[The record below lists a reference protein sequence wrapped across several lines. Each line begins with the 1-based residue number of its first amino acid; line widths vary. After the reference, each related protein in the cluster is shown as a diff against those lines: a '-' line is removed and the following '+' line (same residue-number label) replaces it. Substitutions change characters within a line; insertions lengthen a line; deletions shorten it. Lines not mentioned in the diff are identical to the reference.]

1 MTVNLNSDLAEGAG
15 HDEAILACID
25 SANVCCGVHA
35 GSLSET
41 IRIARRCAELG
52 VEIGAHPGYD
62 DRQSYGR
69 AETGISLSDYEAL
82 VAAQV
87 AALAA
92 VGSIAYVKAHG
103 ALYHRAQADPAAAAA
118 LARVAAR
125 HGVGLVGQPG
135 FPILAAAEQA
145 GIPAYREGYADRAYL
160 ADGRLLPR
168 DQPGAVLQPDEAVE
182 QAIRLARSGD
192 YDTICVHGDS
202 PGSDRV
208 AAAIRAGLEAA
219 GITTGRLVGN
229 LSAHA

>member
-1 MTVNLNSDLAEGAG
+1 MVNLNSDLAEGAG
-15 HDEAILACID
+15 HDEAILASID

-41 IRIARRCAELG
+41 IRIARRCEQLG
-52 VEIGAHPGYD
+52 IEVGAHPGYD

-69 AETGISLSDYEAL
+69 TETGIGIADYEAL

-92 VGSIAYVKAHG
+92 IAPIAYVKAHG
-103 ALYHRAQADPAAAAA
+103 ALYHRAQADPAAAAV

-125 HGVGLVGQPG
+125 HDVGLVGQPG
-135 FPILAAAEQA
+135 FLILAAAEEA
-145 GIPAYREGYADRAYL
+145 GIPGYREGYADRAYQ
-160 ADGRLLPR
+160 ADGSLRPR
-168 DQPGAVLQPDEAVE
+168 DQPGAVLAPADAVE

-202 PGSDRV
+202 PGSERV

-219 GITTGRLVGN
+219 AIPTGHLRR
-229 LSAHA
+229 

>member
-1 MTVNLNSDLAEGAG
+1 LTINLNSDLAEGAG
-15 HDEAILACID
+15 HDEAILTCID

-41 IRIARRCAELG
+41 IRIARRCSELG
-52 VEIGAHPGYD
+52 VEVGAHPGYD

-69 AETGISLSDYEAL
+69 AETGIAIADYEDL

-92 VGSIAYVKAHG
+92 VAPIAYVKAHG

-145 GIPAYREGYADRAYL
+145 GIHGYREGYADRAYL
-160 ADGRLLPR
+160 ADGRLTPR
-168 DQPGAVLQPDEAVE
+168 DQPGAVLAPDEAVE

-192 YDTICVHGDS
+192 YDTICIHGDS
-202 PGSDRV
+202 PGSERV
-208 AAAIRAGLEAA
+208 VAAIRAGLEAA
-219 GITTGRLVGN
+219 GITTGRLRR
-229 LSAHA
+229 

>member
-15 HDEAILACID
+15 HDEEILAFID

-41 IRIARRCAELG
+41 IRIARRCGELG
-52 VEIGAHPGYD
+52 VEVGAHPGYD

-69 AETGISLSDYEAL
+69 VETGIGIADYESL

-87 AALAA
+87 AAVAA
-92 VGSIAYVKAHG
+92 VAPIAYVKAHG

-125 HGVGLVGQPG
+125 HGTGLVGQPG
-135 FPILAAAEQA
+135 FPILAAALEA
-145 GIPAYREGYADRAYL
+145 GIPGYREGYADRAYL
-160 ADGRLLPR
+160 PDGRLMPR
-168 DQPGAVLQPDEAVE
+168 DRPGAVLAPDAAVE

-192 YDTICVHGDS
+192 FDTICFHGDS
-202 PGSDRV
+202 PGSERVV
-208 AAAIRAGLEAA
+208 AAVRAGLEAA
-219 GITTGRLVGN
+219 GIPT
-229 LSAHA
+229 AHLRR